1 MFVRFSAVAATL
13 PLALAFSGTSPIVSW
28 SSHSSSTLDA
38 LPSKVSDSY
47 SLLDALLSS
56 SDICGHDAVVLIDQP
71 ELHASDLRSLPSNTH
86 LERSLSSSP
95 SSRQFPYVPN
105 SAPIDMSALLESAAT
120 RCESRFVSYTA
131 GQGGISLSGG
141 TKHVISLSFPPLAGL
156 AQERKDTMLKHDS
169 LLSTELAALAST
181 FPNHLIIYTGSSSP
195 SFARRQAPITG
206 SIPNG
211 TASTGGGILAH
222 YQLLT
227 PGIIISLLITL
238 FVLLPIVMF
247 GIQALASIQSPMRN
261 EIPKGFDAGE
271 KKNQ

>member
-1 MFVRFSAVAATL
+1 MFVRFSAVAASL
-13 PLALAFSGTSPIVSW
+13 PLALAFSGTSPIISW

-56 SDICGHDAVVLIDQP
+56 SDICAHDAVVLIDQP
-71 ELHASDLRSLPSNTH
+71 ELHASDLRNLPSNTH
-86 LERSLSSSP
+86 LVRSLSSSP

-105 SAPIDMSALLESAAT
+105 SATIDMPTLLESAAT
-120 RCESRFVSYTA
+120 RCESKFVSYTA
-131 GQGGISLSGG
+131 GQGGTSLSSGA
-141 TKHVISLSFPPLAGL
+141 KHVVSLSLPPLSGL
-156 AQERKDTMLKHDS
+156 AQERKDAMLKHDS
-169 LLSTELAALAST
+169 LLSTELAALAAT

-206 SIPNG
+206 SIANS
-211 TASTGGGILAH
+211 TAGGILAH

-227 PGIIISLLITL
+227 PGIIVSLLITL

-247 GIQALASIQSPMRN
+247 GIQALASIQSPLRN
-261 EIPKGFDAGE
+261 EIPKGFDAVE
-271 KKNQ
+271 KKHQ